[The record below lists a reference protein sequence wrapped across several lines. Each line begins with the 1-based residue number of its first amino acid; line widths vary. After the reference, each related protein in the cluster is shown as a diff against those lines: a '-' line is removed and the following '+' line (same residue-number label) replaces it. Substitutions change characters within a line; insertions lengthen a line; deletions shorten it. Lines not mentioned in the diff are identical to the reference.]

1 MPTQQNDRLAYMEVS
16 GTHYEV
22 GLQLGRHAADLV
34 HNYTIP
40 SEVWRKVMEYR
51 DDSRVEI
58 MRRLVQERF
67 PTYWEEMRGMAD
79 GVGVPFDDMVLW
91 HFRGDVWEMPPEGCT
106 TVQIPGEEPIVAHN
120 EDGSPAQLS
129 RCAIAYV
136 RPTGSR
142 AFTSFIYPGTVPG
155 HAFAV
160 NDAGLVATIN
170 HIGALVSGVGL
181 PRTLLGRALLDC
193 DTLDDAVDLI
203 QGSPRSGAYHVTLA
217 QAGDSRLFG
226 VEFTHLN
233 CSVRK
238 IDYPQCHSNHLIH
251 PGTSKERQQI
261 TASSRAR
268 LKRANELVEGMG
280 EIDPLSILWD
290 TSNQASPVHTTDTLA
305 TAVFQVG
312 KKSVEWRVYDRVSAP
327 PCFSTYEADG

>member
-1 MPTQQNDRLAYMEVS
+1 MSASDRGRLASIEVG

-22 GLQLGRHAADLV
+22 GLQLGRFAADLV
-34 HNYTIP
+34 HSYTLP
-40 SEVWRKVMEYR
+40 SDVWRKVMEFR
-51 DDSRVEI
+51 DDSRVEV
-58 MRRLVQERF
+58 MRRMVKERF

-106 TVQIPGEEPIVAHN
+106 TVQIPGNEPVVAHN

-129 RCAIAYV
+129 RCAMAHV
-136 RPTGSR
+136 RPTGSK

-160 NDAGLVATIN
+160 SDAGLVATIN

-193 DTLDDAVDLI
+193 DALDDAVELLKT
-203 QGSPRSGAYHVTLA
+203 SPRSGAYHVTLG

-233 CSVRK
+233 CSVRR
-238 IDYPQCHSNHLIH
+238 IDHPQCHSNHLIH
-251 PGTSKERQQI
+251 KDTSNERQEV

-268 LKRANELVEGMG
+268 LQRASELVEEKG
-280 EIDPLSILWD
+280 ERNPLAVLWD
-290 TSNQASPVHTTDTLA
+290 KSNPTLPVLTSETLA
-305 TAVFQVG
+305 TAVFHIG
-312 KKSVEWRVYDRVSAP
+312 AKSVEWSVYDRAGEP
-327 PCFSTYEADG
+327 PCFSTQSV